1 MTALNFVGGATPD
14 VTTSFT
20 GFSKCYSNT
29 AANGVALPTTG
40 RADSLGNKPILVSTV
55 QVYWAGKGGSR
66 SLRIGI
72 GSQYTGYFT
81 IASDTSANASGFKT
95 LNGIYLNGG
104 NNVVTIDE
112 NGSSGFYF
120 GRQTGSTGT
129 TDPAGTNWGRLSGS
143 VVYYQVPNSPT
154 SLTVAQAA
162 LENAVNLSWTAP
174 SDNGGTAV
182 TSYSIIWS
190 YNADFSGSTTIS
202 TGTTA
207 TTYKISGL
215 TYGSTVYAKVGAV
228 NATAAAAGSTSVA
241 SSSASGFITPPD
253 LPLDGWANFGTVTNN
268 TFTLL
273 HTVIPALTPTT
284 GFLRTGTST
293 VIGGTYTTGAVGMQK
308 TYTNLTP
315 GRQYII
321 SGKAILRTAAV
332 PANIYRF
339 AVTGIGNG
347 TSVTLTSTTVGATIP
362 SYTFTASSAT
372 HTVEIELAE
381 TFTVST
387 VGVQESVGFYDY
399 KLTRVATDL
408 AYRVQDNLY
417 TGTLVDHFDLATQS
431 VGAYWWVDKNNVTQ
445 FAQDF
450 DYALPVCAFS
460 DTVADGNIY
469 YNDIATSY
477 DTANIINQITL
488 NNIGSRRAS
497 GGSDLFEEYTVEW
510 VDSDT
515 TSRTNWGARQYD
527 LTTNLWTEVSTT
539 NLVANPH
546 LAYSDIYVQ
555 KGSVNTTFAR
565 VSIADNS
572 TGATG
577 FMPVGTAA
585 PVTGGGAFVA
595 RAINSANTP
604 NTLITYGSDGPLTTT
619 NDPTISVIPSTQY
632 TAAVYLRAGVGHT
645 ASLTGRVNIYWYTN
659 VGALIS
665 TTSGTASTIGSAAWT
680 RVTLTATAPAT
691 AAFGL
696 VAAWFIY
703 GGANNTNFRYYS
715 ACAQMEKTSS
725 AAAWFTGDTTDDLTY
740 VYEWEG
746 QAGASPSIRYNN
758 IMDTRTAELLTD
770 FANPAITVQSLRWN
784 TAQNPIVATNLDI
797 GSLTT
802 VTFKGTTAT
811 YRVVG
816 INHDITPDRWMMDL
830 QVAKVT

>member
-1 MTALNFVGGATPD
+1 MTLLNFVGGATPD

-40 RADSLGNKPILVSTV
+40 RLDSLGNKPILVSTV

-72 GSQYTGYFT
+72 GSQYTSYFT
-81 IASDTSANASGFKT
+81 IASDSSANASGFKT
-95 LNGIYLNGG
+95 LDGIYLNGG
-104 NNVVTIDE
+104 NQVITIDE

-120 GRQTGSTGT
+120 GRKTGSTGT
-129 TDPAGTNWGRLSGS
+129 TDPYGTNWGPLSGG
-143 VVYYQVPNSPT
+143 VNYFQVPNSPT
-154 SLTVAQAA
+154 SVTVAQAA
-162 LENAVNLSWTAP
+162 LENAVNVGWTAP

-182 TSYSIIWS
+182 TSYDIIWS
-190 YNADFSGSTTIS
+190 YNSSFSGSTTVS
-202 TGTTA
+202 TGSNA
-207 TTYKISGL
+207 TSYKITGL
-215 TYGSTVYAKVGAV
+215 TYGSTVYVKVGAV
-228 NATAAAAGSTSVA
+228 NATAAAAGSTSVL
-241 SSSASGFITPPD
+241 SSSASRYITAPD

-268 TFTLL
+268 TFTLT

-293 VIGGTYTTGAVGMQK
+293 ATGGTYTTGAVGMQK
-308 TYTNLTP
+308 TYTNLTA
-315 GRQYII
+315 GRQYIV
-321 SGKAILRTAAV
+321 SGKAILRTAGVA
-332 PANIYRF
+332 ANIYRF

-347 TSVTLTSTTVGATIP
+347 TNVTLTSTTTGATIP
-362 SYTFTASSAT
+362 SYTFTASSST

-387 VGVQESVGFYDY
+387 IGVQESVAFYEY

-431 VGAYWWVDKNNVTQ
+431 VGAYWWVDKKNVTQ

-450 DYALPVCAFS
+450 DYALPICTFS
-460 DTVADGNIY
+460 DVVVDGNIY

-488 NNIGSRRAS
+488 DNIGSRRATS
-497 GGSDLFEEYTVEW
+497 GSDKFEEYTVAWSE
-510 VDSDT
+510 SDA
-515 TSRTNWGARQYD
+515 TSATNWGARQYD
-527 LTTNLWTEVSTT
+527 LTTNLWTEVNKT

-555 KGSVNTTFAR
+555 KGSANTTFAR
-565 VSIADNS
+565 VNIADNA

-577 FMPVGTAA
+577 YLSTGTTT
-585 PVTGGGAFVA
+585 PVTGGGGYCA
-595 RAINSANTP
+595 RAINSTNTA
-604 NTLITYGSDGPLTTT
+604 NTLITFGSDGALTST
-619 NDPTISVIPSTQY
+619 NDPTIPVLPSTQY

-645 ASLTGRVNIYWYTN
+645 ASLTGRVNIYWYTD
-659 VGALIS
+659 VGALVS
-665 TTSGTASTIGSAAWT
+665 TTSGTSSTITATAWT

-691 AAFGL
+691 AAYGL
-696 VAAWFIY
+696 VAGWFIY
-703 GGANNTNFRYYS
+703 GGANNTNFRYYA
-715 ACAQMEKTSS
+715 ACAQMEKASS
-725 AAAWFTGDTTDDLTY
+725 AAAWFSGDTTDDLAY
-740 VYEWEG
+740 VYEWQGTPGE
-746 QAGASPSIRYNN
+746 SSSIRYTNM
-758 IMDTRTAELLTD
+758 MDTRTGELLTE
-770 FANPAITVQSLRWN
+770 FANPAVIVQSLRWN
-784 TAQNPIVATNLDI
+784 TAQNPVVATNLDI
-797 GSLTT
+797 GSLVT

-816 INHDITPDRWMMDL
+816 INHDITPDRWMMEL

>member
-174 SDNGGTAV
+174 SDDGGTAV
-182 TSYSIIWS
+182 TSYNIIWS

-268 TFTLL
+268 TFTLT

-321 SGKAILRTAAV
+321 SGEAILRTAAV

-431 VGAYWWVDKNNVTQ
+431 VGAYWWVDKKNVTQ

-477 DTANIINQITL
+477 DTANIVNQITVD
-488 NNIGSRRAS
+488 NIGSRRTT
-497 GGSDLFEEYTVEW
+497 GGSDRFEEFTVGW
-510 VDSDT
+510 SDSDT
-515 TSRTNWGARQYD
+515 TSVTNWGARRID
-527 LTTNLWTEVSTT
+527 LTTNLRTELIGYNWLPNPSLVISDFGLASGNANLELVRAELAT
-539 NLVANPH
+539 N
-546 LAYSDIYVQ
+546 S
-555 KGSVNTTFAR
+555 S
-565 VSIADNS
+565 
-572 TGATG
+572 GATG
-577 FMPVGTAA
+577 YLTAGTTQPATGVGGYVARGRLTAQQA
-585 PVTGGGAFVA
+585 TVIFIHGGALNA
-595 RAINSANTP
+595 
-604 NTLITYGSDGPLTTT
+604 G
-619 NDPTISVIPSTQY
+619 VIPNFAVTPSVQY
-632 TAAVYLRAGVGHT
+632 TASTYQRAGVGHST
-645 ASLTGRVNIYWYTN
+645 SLTGRADIRWFTDAGVT
-659 VGALIS
+659 IS
-665 TTSGTASTIGSAAWT
+665 TSNGTASTVTATAWSRKT
-680 RVTLTATAPAT
+680 ITATAPAN
-691 AAFGL
+691 AAFG
-696 VAAWFIY
+696 VVFSTFIY
-703 GGANNTNFRYYS
+703 GGANNTGFRYY
-715 ACAQMEKTSS
+715 ATAVQMET
-725 AAAWFTGDTTDDLTY
+725 AAAASTWFSGDTTDDLTY

-746 QAGASPSIRYNN
+746 IANESRSIRYSNV
-758 IMDTRTAELLTD
+758 MDTRTAELLAD

-802 VTFKGTTAT
+802 ITFKGTTAT

-816 INHDITPDRWMMDL
+816 INHDITPERWMMDL